1 MGAGPAASFARAA
14 APPLSTHTPSA
25 PHPAKQTTT
34 PSGKTTL
41 LQLLA
46 GKYMVGRKDITVLGG
61 APFFDMV
68 SLVACSADAPPPSRE
83 RNGRPTTT
91 AAHDPSPSHSPKTPN
106 PNNQNRTSPAAAASP
121 T

>member
-25 PHPAKQTTT
+25 RHPAKQITT

-91 AAHDPSPSHSPKTPN
+91 AAHDPPLPIPN
-106 PNNQNRTSPAAAASP
+106 PPNKTNNRTSPAAAASP